1 MSTIEALR
9 CGSVCRTE
17 LSIQQ
22 GPTQQ
27 GLYNH
32 ANLVDAVF
40 FMGLFG
46 SVIETGLFRPMVR
59 DIN

>member
-1 MSTIEALR
+1 M
-9 CGSVCRTE
+9 CRTE
-17 LSIQQ
+17 LLIQQ

-27 GLYNH
+27 GLYSH
-32 ANLVDAVF
+32 ANLMDAVF

-46 SVIETGLFRPMVR
+46 PVIETGLFRPMVR